1 MLSAGPNET
10 VTVTI
15 NGESRS
21 VNGYGAPQLMRMLLL
36 QMLTGRRASEICL
49 CDFDC
54 LSPAT
59 DRAVEAADGEQVARF
74 RYAQSKIDHAPDT
87 ILVDAEVAAVIE
99 EQQQFVRARYPDAQP
114 RYLFP
119 QHRLNGGGNK
129 PMTRSAY
136 GHALRKL
143 SELLQINACMA
154 IACYHRF
161 RAATRETH
169 A

>member
-1 MLSAGPNET
+1 MSSAPWTSPWDGLTDTHAVIWRHQILWERKQRHLNDEHYIDDTALAQITSSLPMIGAGPNET
-10 VTVTI
+10 VTVTV

-74 RYAQSKIDHAPDT
+74 RYAQSKID
-87 ILVDAEVAAVIE
+87 
-99 EQQQFVRARYPDAQP
+99 Q
-114 RYLFP
+114 
-119 QHRLNGGGNK
+119 
-129 PMTRSAY
+129 
-136 GHALRKL
+136 
-143 SELLQINACMA
+143 
-154 IACYHRF
+154 
-161 RAATRETH
+161 
-169 A
+169 